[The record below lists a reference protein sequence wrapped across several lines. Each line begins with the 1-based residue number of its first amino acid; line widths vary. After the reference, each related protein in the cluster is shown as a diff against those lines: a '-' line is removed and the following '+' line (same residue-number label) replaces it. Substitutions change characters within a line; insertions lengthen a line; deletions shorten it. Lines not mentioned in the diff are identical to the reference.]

1 MLSRRNFVKSG
12 VLISVVSGQYF
23 TGKVFAQGSADI
35 ASVTG
40 ADIETRVRAAV
51 AAVGGMERYV
61 NKGDRVALKPNLSFA
76 SPVKRATTT
85 NPEVL
90 RAVITL
96 CFEAGA
102 KNVIVLDHPLQDAA
116 IINTKAELAQMVK
129 QIKDASIFL
138 PTTENLYRE
147 AIMPEAKEMK
157 STKTAKILDE
167 MDVLIN
173 VPIAKNHSAT
183 AVSLSIKGNLG
194 LVWDRIAY
202 HNSGD
207 FNQSLADLATII
219 KPNLVIVDATRALLT
234 RGPQGPGKVLK
245 LDTIIAGT
253 DPVGVD
259 SYTVEM
265 TWGKWELTGKNV
277 EHLVK
282 SAEMGLGEID
292 TSKLNILKKTI

>member
-1 MLSRRNFVKSG
+1 MLSRRNFLKSG
-12 VLISVVSGQYF
+12 VLVSVVSGPFF

-40 ADIETRVRAAV
+40 SDIETRVRAAV

-61 NKGDRVALKPNLSFA
+61 KKGDRVAVKPNLSFA
-76 SPVKRATTT
+76 SPVERAATT

-96 CFEAGA
+96 CLEAGA

-116 IINTKAELAQMVK
+116 IVGTKAELAQMVK
-129 QIKDASIFL
+129 QIKGASIFL
-138 PTTENLYRE
+138 PSTENLYSETR
-147 AIMPEAKEMK
+147 IPGAKEMK

-173 VPIAKNHSAT
+173 VPVAKNHSAT

-207 FNQSLADLATII
+207 FNQSLADLATIL
-219 KPNLVIVDATRALLT
+219 KPDLVIIDATRALAT

-265 TWGKWELTGKNV
+265 TWSKWELTGRNV

>member
-1 MLSRRNFVKSG
+1 MLSRRNFLKSG
-12 VLISVVSGQYF
+12 ALVSVVSGPFF
-23 TGKVFAQGSADI
+23 TGKVFAEGSADI
-35 ASVTG
+35 ASITG
-40 ADIETRVRAAV
+40 SDIETRVRAAV

-61 NKGDRVALKPNLSFA
+61 KKGDSVAVKPNLSFA
-76 SPVKRATTT
+76 SPVERAATT

-96 CFEAGA
+96 CLEAGA

-116 IINTKAELAQMVK
+116 IIDTKAEVAQMVK
-129 QIKDASIFL
+129 QTKGASIFL
-138 PTTENLYRE
+138 PATENLYRE
-147 AIMPEAKEMK
+147 TRIPNAKEMK
-157 STKTAKILDE
+157 STGTVKILDE
-167 MDVLIN
+167 MNVLIN
-173 VPIAKNHSAT
+173 VPVAKNHSAT
-183 AVSLSIKGNLG
+183 AVSLGIKGNLG

-207 FNQSLADLATII
+207 FNQSLADLATIL
-219 KPNLVIVDATRALLT
+219 KPDLVIVDATRALAT

-245 LDTIIAGT
+245 LDTVIAGT

-265 TWGKWELTGKNV
+265 TWGRWELTGRNV